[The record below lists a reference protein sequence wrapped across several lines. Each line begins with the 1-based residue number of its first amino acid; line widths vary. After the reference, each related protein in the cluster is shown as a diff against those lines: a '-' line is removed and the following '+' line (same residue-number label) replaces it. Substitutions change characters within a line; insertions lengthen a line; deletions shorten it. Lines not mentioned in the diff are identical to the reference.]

1 MSDWAIQLQDVTFAY
16 GTGKSHGPWVLQGL
30 DARVTKGQVFTIL
43 GPNGRGKTTLLHL
56 LLRTVQPTSG
66 TIQVHGRIG
75 FVPQLFQVS
84 FPYTVLDMVLMG
96 RARHVGLF
104 SLPSRQ
110 DEAAAWAALERMGIA
125 DLAARPFDQLSGGQR
140 QLVIFARAL
149 ATQAEILVLD
159 EPTSAL
165 DLKNQGTILE
175 WMARL
180 SHDTGLTVICT
191 SHHPHHALAVADEVL
206 LLFGPGETIQGPASQ
221 VLSEPHLERL
231 YGAALRKVAFDY
243 GGRTVQTL
251 VPVYAGVPK
260 RQPRHEWHD
269 GL

>member
-1 MSDWAIQLQDVTFAY
+1 MNGAIKINDLTFAY
-16 GTGKSHGPWVLQGL
+16 GSGGRRGPWVLQGL
-30 DARVTKGQVFTIL
+30 NARVTKGRVFTIL

-56 LLRTVQPTSG
+56 LLKTLQPISG
-66 TIQVHGRIG
+66 AIQVQGQIG

-84 FPYTVLDMVLMG
+84 FPYSVLDMVLMG
-96 RARHVGLF
+96 RARQVKLF

-149 ATQAEILVLD
+149 ATEAEILLLD

-165 DLKNQGTILE
+165 DLKNQGVILQ
-175 WMARL
+175 WIGRLARE
-180 SHDTGLTVICT
+180 TGLTIVFT
-191 SHHPHHALAVADEVL
+191 SHQPQHALAVADEVL
-206 LLFGPGETIQGPASQ
+206 LLSGPGDAVQGPAQS

-231 YGAALRKVAFDY
+231 YGVPIGHVAVPHGD
-243 GGRTVQTL
+243 GTWPSL
-251 VPVYAGVPK
+251 VPVFADIVQ
-260 RQPRHEWHD
+260 R
-269 GL
+269 